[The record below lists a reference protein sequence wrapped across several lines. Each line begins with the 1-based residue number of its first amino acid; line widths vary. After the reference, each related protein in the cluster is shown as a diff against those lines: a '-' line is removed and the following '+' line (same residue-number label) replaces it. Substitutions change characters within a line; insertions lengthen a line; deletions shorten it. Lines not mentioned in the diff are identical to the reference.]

1 MKLQH
6 LVLGGILVGA
16 GLLLGLS
23 IGRSEGTPRDAGA
36 PATSATL
43 GLMTVSVV
51 EPRLESVNDEVKVV
65 GTTRG
70 RDEVKA
76 VAEIAGLRVERL
88 AAEAGDHVRAGQ
100 VLATLD
106 SRGLDIDSREHAS
119 ELERTRGEYERA
131 RTLVETQLVSREFF
145 TQKQTAY
152 NVARARYESTRLDV
166 GRTRVTAP
174 ASGRVLRRNVEVGE
188 LTDPTVA
195 LFEIARDDTIE
206 MVADVPESVV
216 GRLRQ
221 GMEVSVEVVGRDT
234 PVRGTI
240 RLIQPTVDP
249 ARRTVDVRIHLEADE
264 GLPVGAFAE
273 ARIDVAQVEGWVVPD
288 SAVQQDERGRFVW
301 SVDDGGI
308 VHRQAVTPKLQTADR
323 VVVAERLEGMRI
335 VSRAGAFLREKEH
348 VAIAGA
354 GANR

>member
-1 MKLQH
+1 MKLQQ
-6 LVLGGILVGA
+6 LVFGGILVGA

-23 IGRSEGTPRDAGA
+23 IGGSEGTPRDAGA
-36 PATSATL
+36 AAAGTNV

-51 EPRLESVNDEVKVV
+51 EPRLESIHDELKVI

-70 RDEVKA
+70 RDEVQA

-88 AAEAGDHVRAGQ
+88 AAEAGDYVRAGQ

-131 RTLVETQLVSREFF
+131 RALVETQLVSREFF
-145 TQKQTAY
+145 KQKQAAY
-152 NVARARYESTRLDV
+152 DVARARYQATRLDV

-206 MVADVPESVV
+206 MVADVPESLV

-221 GMEVSVEVVGRDT
+221 GQDVLVDVVGRDT
-234 PVRGTI
+234 SVRGTV

-249 ARRTVDVRIHLEADE
+249 GRRTVDVRIRLDADE

-273 ARIDVAQVEGWVVPD
+273 ARIDVAQVEGWVIPD
-288 SAVQQDERGRFVW
+288 SAVQQDENGRYVW
-301 SVDDGGI
+301 RVDDGGI

-323 VVVAERLEGMRI
+323 VVVAERLDGMRI
-335 VSRAGAFLREKEH
+335 VARAGAFLREKEH

-354 GANR
+354 NG